1 MAETATGVVP
11 KERADSRRKRLRLIE
26 AARAA
31 IAEHGLQASTTD
43 ITERAEV
50 GVGTLYRRFGS
61 KEALIADVL
70 VDGVA
75 EIRSWADEA
84 LEDPDPWAGLSRFL
98 FAYTE
103 AQLSNL
109 GLAQFTSAGAH
120 QLPPEVAASGAELA
134 AAIDRLVCRAQEHG
148 TLRADVTWR
157 DLVLISIAPMGGTEC
172 LGATRGE
179 GQWRRTI
186 AIALDGLRAPA
197 ASTLP
202 PEQPGTE

>member
-1 MAETATGVVP
+1 MAETVTGEAP

-26 AARAA
+26 AARSAV
-31 IAEHGLQASTTD
+31 AEHGLKASTAD

-61 KEALIADVL
+61 KEALVTDVL
-70 VDGVA
+70 LDGLA
-75 EIRSWADEA
+75 EIQAWAEAA
-84 LEDPDPWAGLSRFL
+84 LEDPDPWAGLSSFL

-103 AQLSNL
+103 AQLANL
-109 GLAQFTSAGAH
+109 GLAELTSGDSH
-120 QLPPEVAASGAELA
+120 ELPPEVAERSTVLA
-134 AAIDRLVCRAQEHG
+134 GAIDRLVRRAQEHG
-148 TLRADVTWR
+148 VLRADVTWR
-157 DLVLISIAPMGGTEC
+157 DVVLISIAPIGGVEC

-202 PEQPGTE
+202 DE

>member
-1 MAETATGVVP
+1 VVNAKVDEVP

-61 KEALIADVL
+61 KEALVADVL
-70 VDGVA
+70 LDGLA
-75 EIRSWADEA
+75 EIEAWAEAA
-84 LEDPDPWAGLSRFL
+84 LEEPDAWAGLSNFL
-98 FAYTE
+98 YAFTE
-103 AQLSNL
+103 AQLNNL
-109 GLAQFTSAGAH
+109 GLAEFTSGNAH
-120 QLPPEVAASGAELA
+120 QLPQEVGDRNAVLA
-134 AAIDRLVCRAQEHG
+134 DLIDRLVLRAQDQG
-148 TLRADVTWR
+148 TLRYDVTWR
-157 DLVLISIAPMGGTEC
+157 DIVLISLAPIGGTEC
-172 LGATRGE
+172 LGATKGE

-186 AIALDGLRAPA
+186 AIALDGLHSPA

-202 PEQPGTE
+202 PE

>member
-1 MAETATGVVP
+1 MAIDTTDDVP

-31 IAEHGLQASTTD
+31 IAEHGLEASTTD

-61 KEALIADVL
+61 KEALVADVL
-70 VDGVA
+70 IDGLA
-75 EIRSWADEA
+75 EIESWADAA
-84 LEDPDPWAGLSRFL
+84 LDDPDPWAGLSGFL
-98 FAYTE
+98 FAFTE
-103 AQLSNL
+103 AQLANL
-109 GLAQFTSAGAH
+109 GLAEFTSGNAH
-120 QLPPEVAASGAELA
+120 ELPPQVAERGAVLA
-134 AAIDRLVCRAQEHG
+134 IAIDRLVRRAQEQG

-157 DLVLISIAPMGGTEC
+157 DVVLISLAPVGGTEC
-172 LGATRGE
+172 LGATTGE
-179 GQWRRTI
+179 NQWRRTI

-202 PEQPGTE
+202 PN

>member
-1 MAETATGVVP
+1 MVDPKIDEAP

-61 KEALIADVL
+61 KEALVADVL
-70 VDGVA
+70 LDGLA
-75 EIRSWADEA
+75 EIEAWAEAA
-84 LEDPDPWAGLSRFL
+84 LEDPDAWAGLSGFL
-98 FAYTE
+98 YAFTE
-103 AQLSNL
+103 AQLNNL
-109 GLAQFTSAGAH
+109 GLAEFTSGNAD
-120 QLPPEVAASGAELA
+120 QLPQAVADRNAVLA
-134 AAIDRLVCRAQEHG
+134 GLIDRLVRRAQDEG
-148 TLRADVTWR
+148 MLRGDVTWR
-157 DLVLISIAPMGGTEC
+157 DIVLISLAPIGGTEC

-186 AIALDGLRAPA
+186 AIALDGLRHSA

-202 PEQPGTE
+202 PD

>member
-1 MAETATGVVP
+1 MADTVISEVP

-26 AARAA
+26 AARLA
-31 IAEHGLQASTTD
+31 IAEHGLHASTTD

-70 VDGVA
+70 LDGVV
-75 EIRSWADEA
+75 EIQTWADEA
-84 LEDPDPWAGLSRFL
+84 LQDPDPWHGLSEFL

-103 AQLSNL
+103 AQLANL
-109 GLAQFTSAGAH
+109 GLAQFTSGNTHDLPPDVASAGA
-120 QLPPEVAASGAELA
+120 ALA
-134 AAIDRLVCRAQEHG
+134 GAIDRLVRRAQEHG
-148 TLRADVTWR
+148 ALRADVTWR
-157 DLVLISIAPMGGTEC
+157 DIVLVSIAPMGGTEC

-186 AIALDGLRAPA
+186 AIALDGLRGPA

-202 PEQPGTE
+202 PE

>member
-1 MAETATGVVP
+1 MATTATSEVP
-11 KERADSRRKRLRLIE
+11 RERADSRRKRLRLIE
-26 AARAA
+26 AARSA

-61 KEALIADVL
+61 KEALVADVL
-70 VDGVA
+70 LDGVA
-75 EIRSWADEA
+75 EIQAWADAA
-84 LEDPDPWAGLSRFL
+84 LDDPDPWAGLSGFL

-103 AQLSNL
+103 AQLANL
-109 GLAQFTSAGAH
+109 GLAEFTSGTARPLA
-120 QLPPEVAASGAELA
+120 PEVAARGAELA
-134 AAIDRLVCRAQEHG
+134 EAIDRLVRRAQDHG
-148 TLRADVTWR
+148 SLRADVTWR
-157 DLVLISIAPMGGTEC
+157 DVVLISIAPMGGTEC

-202 PEQPGTE
+202 PE

>member
-1 MAETATGVVP
+1 MVTAMTGEAP

-26 AARAA
+26 AARSA

-61 KEALIADVL
+61 KEALVADVL
-70 VDGVA
+70 IDGLA
-75 EIRSWADEA
+75 EIQTWADAA
-84 LEDPDPWAGLSRFL
+84 LEDPDPWAGLSGFL
-98 FAYTE
+98 YAFTE
-103 AQLSNL
+103 AQLANL
-109 GLAQFTSAGAH
+109 GLAEFTSGQA
-120 QLPPEVAASGAELA
+120 QELPPEVAERGSVLA
-134 AAIDRLVCRAQEHG
+134 AAIDRLVRRAQEHG

-157 DLVLISIAPMGGTEC
+157 DLVLISIAPIGGEEC

-186 AIALDGLRAPA
+186 AIALDGLRGPA
-197 ASTLP
+197 ASALP
-202 PEQPGTE
+202 PE

>member
-1 MAETATGVVP
+1 MADAVTDEVP

-26 AARAA
+26 AARSA

-70 VDGVA
+70 VDGLA
-75 EIRSWADEA
+75 EIQSWAEA
-84 LEDPDPWAGLSRFL
+84 ALDDPDPWAALSGFL

-103 AQLSNL
+103 AQLANL
-109 GLAQFTSAGAH
+109 GLAEFTSGTGTPH
-120 QLPPEVAASGAELA
+120 ELPPEVLARGAVLA
-134 AAIDRLVCRAQEHG
+134 EAIDRLVRRAQDHG
-148 TLRADVTWR
+148 ALRADVTWR
-157 DLVLISIAPMGGTEC
+157 DVVLISIAPIGGTEC
-172 LGATRGE
+172 LGAMRGE

-186 AIALDGLRAPA
+186 TIALDGLRAPA

-202 PEQPGTE
+202 AE

>member
-1 MAETATGVVP
+1 MATTATSEVP
-11 KERADSRRKRLRLIE
+11 RERADSRRKRLRLIE
-26 AARAA
+26 AARSA

-61 KEALIADVL
+61 KEALVADVL
-70 VDGVA
+70 LDGVA
-75 EIRSWADEA
+75 EIQAWADAA
-84 LEDPDPWAGLSRFL
+84 LDDPDPWAGLSGFL

-103 AQLSNL
+103 AQLANL
-109 GLAQFTSAGAH
+109 GLAEFTSGTAQPLA
-120 QLPPEVAASGAELA
+120 PEVAARGAELA
-134 AAIDRLVCRAQEHG
+134 EAIDRLVRRAQDHG
-148 TLRADVTWR
+148 SLRADVTWR

-202 PEQPGTE
+202 PE

>member
-1 MAETATGVVP
+1 MATVEIP

-70 VDGVA
+70 LDGVA
-75 EIRSWADEA
+75 EIQSWADAA
-84 LEDPDPWAGLSRFL
+84 LDDPDPWAALSGFL

-103 AQLSNL
+103 AQLANL
-109 GLAQFTSAGAH
+109 GLAEFTSGTSH
-120 QLPPEVAASGAELA
+120 ELPPEVAASGTTLAE
-134 AAIDRLVCRAQEHG
+134 AIDRLVRRAQDHG
-148 TLRADVTWR
+148 TLRPDVTWR

-186 AIALDGLRAPA
+186 TIALDGLRASA

-202 PEQPGTE
+202 PE

>member
-1 MAETATGVVP
+1 MADATTEELAP

-70 VDGVA
+70 LDGVV
-75 EIRSWADEA
+75 EIQTWADAA
-84 LEDPDPWAGLSRFL
+84 LDDPDAWQGLSCFL
-98 FAYTE
+98 FAYTK
-103 AQLSNL
+103 AQLANL
-109 GLAQFTSAGAH
+109 GLAEFTNGNTH
-120 QLPPEVAASGAELA
+120 ELPPEVGQAGSRLA
-134 AAIDRLVCRAQEHG
+134 DAIDRLVRRAQEQG
-148 TLRADVTWR
+148 SLRPDVTWR
-157 DLVLISIAPMGGTEC
+157 DIVLISISPNGGVEC

-179 GQWRRTI
+179 NQWRRTI
-186 AIALDGLRAPA
+186 AIALDGLRASA
-197 ASTLP
+197 ATELP
-202 PEQPGTE
+202 PE

>member
-1 MAETATGVVP
+1 MTVEEAP

-70 VDGVA
+70 LDGVA
-75 EIRSWADEA
+75 EIQSWADSA
-84 LEDPDPWAGLSRFL
+84 LVDPDPWAGLSVFL

-103 AQLSNL
+103 AQLANL
-109 GLAQFTSAGAH
+109 GLAEFTSGSSH
-120 QLPPEVAASGAELA
+120 ELPAEVAAAGSVLA
-134 AAIDRLVCRAQEHG
+134 DAIDRLVRRAQQAG
-148 TLRADVTWR
+148 ALRADVTWR
-157 DLVLISIAPMGGTEC
+157 DIVLISIGPMGGTEC
-172 LGATRGE
+172 LGATRGPN
-179 GQWRRTI
+179 QWRRTI

-197 ASTLP
+197 AGTLP
-202 PEQPGTE
+202 SE

>member
-1 MAETATGVVP
+1 MVDKVTGEVP

-31 IAEHGLQASTTD
+31 IAERGLQASTTD

-61 KEALIADVL
+61 KEALVADVL
-70 VDGVA
+70 IDGIS
-75 EIRSWADEA
+75 EIQSWADAA
-84 LEDPDPWAGLSRFL
+84 LEDPDPWAGLSGFL
-98 FAYTE
+98 FAFTE
-103 AQLSNL
+103 AQLANL
-109 GLAQFTSAGAH
+109 GLAEFTSGNARE
-120 QLPPEVAASGAELA
+120 LPAEVAERGSVLA
-134 AAIDRLVCRAQEHG
+134 DSIDRLVRRAQDHG
-148 TLRADVTWR
+148 VLRADVTWR

-186 AIALDGLRAPA
+186 AIALDGLRSPA
-197 ASTLP
+197 ASILP
-202 PEQPGTE
+202 PD

>member
-1 MAETATGVVP
+1 MVTDELP

-31 IAEHGLQASTTD
+31 IAEHGLHASTTD

-61 KEALIADVL
+61 KEALIVDVL
-70 VDGVA
+70 LDGVA
-75 EIRSWADEA
+75 QIQAWADDA
-84 LEDPDPWAGLSRFL
+84 LDDPDPWAGLSGFL

-103 AQLSNL
+103 AQLGNL
-109 GLAQFTSAGAH
+109 GLAEFTSGKSH
-120 QLPPEVAASGAELA
+120 ELPPEVAHSGSVLA
-134 AAIDRLVCRAQEHG
+134 DAIDRLVRRAQEHG
-148 TLRADVTWR
+148 SLRADVTWR
-157 DLVLISIAPMGGTEC
+157 DLVLISIGPMGGIEC
-172 LGATRGE
+172 LGATTRK

-186 AIALDGLRAPA
+186 TIALDGLRAPA

-202 PEQPGTE
+202 AE

>member
-1 MAETATGVVP
+1 MVDANSDGAP
-11 KERADSRRKRLRLIE
+11 RERADSRRKRLRLIE

-61 KEALIADVL
+61 KEALVADVL
-70 VDGVA
+70 LDGLA
-75 EIRSWADEA
+75 EIEAWAEA
-84 LEDPDPWAGLSRFL
+84 ALNDPDAWAGLSSFL
-98 FAYTE
+98 YAFTE
-103 AQLSNL
+103 AQLNNR
-109 GLAQFTSAGAH
+109 GLAEFTSGNTH
-120 QLPPEVAASGAELA
+120 QLPQEVDDRNAVLA
-134 AAIDRLVCRAQEHG
+134 NLIDRLVLRAQGQG
-148 TLRADVTWR
+148 TLRGDVTWR
-157 DLVLISIAPMGGTEC
+157 DIVLISLAPFGGTEC

-186 AIALDGLRAPA
+186 TIALDGLRSPA

-202 PEQPGTE
+202 PD